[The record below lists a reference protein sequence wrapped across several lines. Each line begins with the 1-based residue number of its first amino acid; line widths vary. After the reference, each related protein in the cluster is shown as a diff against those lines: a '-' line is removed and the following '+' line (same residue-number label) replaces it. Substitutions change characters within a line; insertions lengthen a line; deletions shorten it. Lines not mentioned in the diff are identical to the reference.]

1 MNTERY
7 RLVFNVARG
16 MLVAVQECAKGH
28 GKGRHTVTRAGRGSG
43 AFVPVFWF
51 TALTAA
57 MMGLPVAPDAHAQ
70 TLPIQVDKGAAG
82 AQPYVSTAAN
92 GTPVVNI
99 APPNRPGGTS
109 VNNFIQYNV
118 GPSGVVVNN
127 SGQNSQ
133 TQIAGWVQGNMQLG
147 NNHAGTIVQQ
157 VTAPNP
163 SQLLGMQEIAG
174 NRASLVIANP
184 AGITCSGCGTIN
196 ADRFTLTTGRSIFSA
211 GGDLTG
217 FDVRQGAIGIDGQGL
232 SSPQA
237 QVDLLSRAISIN
249 AQVWADRLNAVAGAN
264 QIDRQSLAATPQA
277 GTGAAPQ
284 MALDASALGSMYA
297 GAVRLVG
304 TEKGLGFNIGGNIA
318 ASTGDIALD
327 ANGDVRIL
335 PGARLQTPGSAT
347 IAGTSIDN
355 AGTITTRG
363 AATVS
368 TPGLLANSGIIAA
381 GTDLMAQADRI
392 MNSGTLAPG
401 STRAPT

>member
-28 GKGRHTVTRAGRGSG
+28 GKGRHTVTRAGCGSG

-51 TALTAA
+51 TALSAA

-147 NNHAGTIVQQ
+147 NNHAGTILQQ

-196 ADRFTLTTGRSIFSA
+196 ADRFTLTTGRPIFSA

-237 QVDLLSRAISIN
+237 QVDLLSRAISITRRCGPIASMPWPVPTRSTSKAWPLRRKPEPVRRRKWHSMPRHWVPCTR
-249 AQVWADRLNAVAGAN
+249 AQCGSWGLRRAWAS
-264 QIDRQSLAATPQA
+264 ISAATSRPVPETSRWMQTA
-277 GTGAAPQ
+277 TYGSCRARDCKRREARRLPEPVSTMRAP
-284 MALDASALGSMYA
+284 SPR
-297 GAVRLVG
+297 V
-304 TEKGLGFNIGGNIA
+304 
-318 ASTGDIALD
+318 
-327 ANGDVRIL
+327 
-335 PGARLQTPGSAT
+335 ARQPFPHRGCWPIPGSL
-347 IAGTSIDN
+347 
-355 AGTITTRG
+355 
-363 AATVS
+363 
-368 TPGLLANSGIIAA
+368 PLAL
-381 GTDLMAQADRI
+381 T
-392 MNSGTLAPG
+392 
-401 STRAPT
+401 